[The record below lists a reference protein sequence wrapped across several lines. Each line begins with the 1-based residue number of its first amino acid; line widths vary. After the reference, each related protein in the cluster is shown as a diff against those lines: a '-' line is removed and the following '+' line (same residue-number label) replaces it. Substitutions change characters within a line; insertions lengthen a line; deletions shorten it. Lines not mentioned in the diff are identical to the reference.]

1 VNELQHADTPQAD
14 LNSGRSTVPALIA
27 PGTLP
32 SPQRQRTFEDLSSDP
47 QVLARLMLP
56 MSEGETL
63 QEHIVRLTQIGD
75 PLATL
80 EQAAVTAVLE
90 VLQCRSARQQLQRY
104 TELIQ
109 SVTVNP
115 GDPGAASE
123 EMVQTAPPPGGVG
136 PEGTDEV
143 ASTEQ
148 LSAESV
154 DPDARP
160 GPAEASP
167 APETPAQP
175 ATPDQQAAVP
185 ARPETKTSG
194 TKTPGKKRPAAQKP
208 VRATRK
214 STPATGIVGQ
224 LRTWVREQGDRPF
237 TAKEACDALRAK
249 NKYIVQA
256 LRDLTV
262 KGQVHVL
269 SGSTKIGETM
279 VYGGGKRETADRPPA
294 AELAAHTETTP
305 DLNETPADDTPADD
319 VRTGDD
325 APASSN
331 ETPEEAG
338 VDEALPGAAPV
349 EETPEKTR
357 IEEDVAEHVPT
368 EVIPAVSGEERPE
381 EAGVDEALPGAAP
394 VEETPEEP
402 GTEEDVTEHVP
413 TEVIPTVSGEE
424 RSEEEMAEASP
435 AEVPV
440 AGSDTDPEEPT
451 PEKDIPHTDTLD
463 TTTLDTD
470 ALDRMDNDQIA
481 AVLQSA
487 WQKVETRP
495 APPVGVLARM
505 SEPDAHR
512 NTPGVP
518 SWQSTPG
525 GSRDASPRLSPVP
538 DSLPKDEREVFDT
551 LRRESSGMTDKL
563 LAARLNWRLSRTQ
576 ESLKRLEEDTYIYS
590 QGNVYHC
597 HRSGRSSL

>member
-1 VNELQHADTPQAD
+1 MNELQHADTPQAD

-349 EETPEKTR
+349 EETPE
-357 IEEDVAEHVPT
+357 
-368 EVIPAVSGEERPE
+368 
-381 EAGVDEALPGAAP
+381 
-394 VEETPEEP
+394 EP